1 MGVDNFCAVA
11 NNFGDIPFLIK
22 GRAIKSMNQNF
33 NKERARLLSEV
44 TKGSDSTHSVK
55 KNETTPY
62 TQPET
67 GDTPAGF
74 LLQNSVVSCPV
85 CKAAAGGSYRCRT

>member
-55 KNETTPY
+55 KTKQLHTL
-62 TQPET
+62 
-67 GDTPAGF
+67 DTPAGF